1 MPIKNFISAIGFK
14 PKENTSGIFIKLFSD
29 GYCIEIDFEKEI
41 INYGNKI
48 ICESKTSQNFSQSEN
63 FVVLECVNRLL
74 EKGYKPENITLEK
87 TWNAGHGTSGR
98 LDICVT
104 RDDGSEYLLIEC
116 KTYGSAFEKEFA
128 RMKKDGGQLFTYF
141 KFSNKADLI
150 MLYASELN
158 GSDIIFR
165 NEIVKI
171 EDDYRTGDVKDF
183 FEKWNKLTKD
193 NGIFENWVNPYN
205 FESKALTI
213 NDLEEIK
220 QEDSSFIFNRFL
232 EILRHN
238 VVSDKGNAFN
248 RIFTLFLCKI
258 YDEKDKEDSHKE
270 LEFQWFESPFTYE
283 GVYYE
288 KDTHVTFQIR
298 LTDLYKKGMKAFL
311 EKNVTDFSETEFNN
325 RYSFLTEE
333 QRNPILQ
340 EFRKVRLEKN
350 NEFAI
355 KDVYDEQS
363 FYDNAIVVKEI
374 VELLQGYKLRYTK
387 KQQYL
392 SDFFELLLTTGLK
405 QESGQFFTPVPVA
418 QFVIKSLPIDKIIK
432 EKLHQGEKDEYL
444 PYVIDYAAG
453 SGHFLTETMHEVQRI
468 IDNNEFNDIKAEVK
482 RFIKQAKEYHFDWA
496 FDYVYGIE
504 KDYRLVK
511 VGKVGCYL
519 HGDGLANV
527 IHSDGLANF
536 EHKDYKGKLAV
547 KDKNF
552 KQENKQFD
560 IIVSNPPYSVSA
572 FKNAAR
578 QFYKEGDFELYDKL
592 TDNSSEIECLFI
604 ERTKQLLKDGGVA
617 GIILPSSI
625 LSNTGIYSKSRE
637 IILQYFDIVGITELG
652 SNTFMATGTNTV
664 TLFLRRRNNYE
675 SKNLKIAIDKF
686 FTDFQDVTLNTVE
699 KPFSKYVHYV
709 WEGISFD
716 DYTSLLKKESNKKI
730 EEHELFKEY
739 CKKNKS
745 YSLIQFLKQEI
756 EDPKNI
762 ELVEKLEEKKE
773 KAEKD
778 FWNNIL
784 EIEKEKLLYF
794 IIAHPQKVVVVK
806 SGEKDAE
813 KRFLGYEFSNRRGSE
828 GIHPIQRGK
837 NIEDCTQLFDPEV
850 FDNPTKASTYIY
862 RAFAGDYD
870 FAIDETIQNNV
881 TRHNL
886 VDMLTFDRVE
896 FEKNIS
902 LSVKKKVKI
911 ESRWELK
918 KLGEILKTLESGKRP
933 KGGVSE
939 FQNGIPSLGG
949 EHINLNGT
957 VSLNNM
963 KFVPEE
969 YFNNANQGILKDLDI
984 LICKDGALTGK
995 TSLFFKNNFPFEKGM
1010 INEHVFLLR
1019 TNETANQKYL
1029 FNILYSKSGQEIL
1042 KLNVTGTAQGGL
1054 NRENLLNIQIPLPP
1068 IDIQQKIVSEIEVLE
1083 AKEKKVKEEVEKLK
1097 STVNLVFN
1105 SNNKSIVK
1113 RLDEICELKAGDFVK
1128 VGDISKE
1135 KKENLFPCYGG
1146 NGLRGYVKTFTHEGK
1161 YSLVGRQGAL
1171 CGNVHLVQGK
1181 FHATEHALVA
1191 TPLLN
1196 IDSIWLYHKLVSMDL
1211 NQYATGTAQPGL
1223 SVMNLKPIEISVPTL
1238 PEQQKIVS
1246 EIEKIEQKISALQ
1259 KEIDE
1264 IPKQKEAIL
1273 KNYL

>member
-1 MPIKNFISAIGFK
+1 MSNKSFIQKIGFL
-14 PKENTSGIFIKLFSD
+14 PKENVSGIFVKKYSE
-29 GYCIEIDFEKEI
+29 GYCIEVDFEKSTFHF
-41 INYGNKI
+41 GGKI
-48 ICESKTSQNFSQSEN
+48 KVVDRDIQNITKSEDW
-63 FVVLECVNRLL
+63 VVLECVDRLL
-74 EKGYKPENITLEK
+74 EKGYKPENIQLEK
-87 TWNAGHGTSGR
+87 IWPAGHQNSGR

-116 KTYGSAFEKEFA
+116 KTWGKEFDKEFT
-128 RMKKDGGQLFTYF
+128 RLGKDGGQLFTYF
-141 KFSNKADLI
+141 KFSNKADVI
-150 MLYASELN
+150 MLYASDLK
-158 GSDIIFR
+158 GDTVVFK
-165 NEIVKI
+165 NEIIKI

-183 FEKWNKLTKD
+183 YEKWNKLTKD
-193 NGIFENWVNPYN
+193 NGVFDSWVNPYN

-248 RIFTLFLCKI
+248 RIFTMFLCKI
-258 YDEKDKEDSHKE
+258 YDEKTNEGTYNE
-270 LEFQWFESPFTYE
+270 LGFQWLE
-283 GVYYE
+283 GI
-288 KDTHVTFQIR
+288 DTHRTFQLR
-298 LTDLYKKGMKAFL
+298 LTDLYKNGMYEFL
-311 EKNVTDFSETEFNN
+311 EKVVTDFSETEFKNKFP
-325 RYSFLTEE
+325 SLTEE
-333 QRNPILQ
+333 QRNPIIE
-340 EFRKVRLEKN
+340 EFRKLRLEKN

-363 FYDNAIVVKEI
+363 FNENAVVVKEI
-374 VELLQGYKLRYTK
+374 VQLLEKFKLRYTK

-418 QFVIKSLPIDKIIK
+418 QFVIKSLPIDTILENKLASAKIANDT
-432 EKLHQGEKDEYL
+432 LL
-444 PYVIDYAAG
+444 PYVMDYAAG
-453 SGHFLTETMHEVQRI
+453 SGHFLTETMHEMQRLLDKKDDKKYSPSVATKI
-468 IDNNEFNDIKAEVK
+468 RNWKDD
-482 RFIKQAKEYHFDWA
+482 HFAWA
-496 FDYVYGIE
+496 IQYVYGIE

-536 EHKDYKGKLAV
+536 SHPDYKGKLLV
-547 KDKNF
+547 KDKDF
-552 KQENKQFD
+552 PQENKQFD

-578 QFYKEGDFELYDKL
+578 SFYKDGDFDLYNKL

-664 TLFLRRRNNYE
+664 TLFLRRRSNYE
-675 SKNLKIAIDKF
+675 SANIKIAVEKF
-686 FTDFQDVTLNTVE
+686 FTTFQDVTINGIE
-699 KPFSKYVHYV
+699 KPVAKYIGYV
-709 WEGISFD
+709 WSTISFD
-716 DYTSLLKKESNKKI
+716 DYFSLLKKEPNKAI
-730 EEHELFKEY
+730 TEHELYKEY
-739 CKKNKS
+739 RKK
-745 YSLIQFLKQEI
+745 LKA
-756 EDPKNI
+756 KND
-762 ELVEKLEEKKE
+762 KE
-773 KAEKD
+773 
-778 FWNNIL
+778 FWNL
-784 EIEKEKLLYF
+784 LLDKELDKLYYF
-794 IIAHPQKVVVVK
+794 IIAYKQKVVLIK

-837 NIEDCTQLFDPEV
+837 NIEDCTQLFDAEI
-850 FDNPTKASTYIY
+850 FDNPEKASTYIY
-862 RAFAGDYD
+862 KAFAGDYN
-870 FAIDETIQNNV
+870 FPIDEAMQNNV
-881 TRHNL
+881 SRHNL
-886 VDMLTFDRVE
+886 VDMMTFDRVE

-902 LSVKKKVKI
+902 LSVKKKVKF
-911 ESRWELK
+911 ESKWELK
-918 KLGEILKTLESGKRP
+918 KLGEILETLESGKRP

-939 FQNGIPSLGG
+939 YQDGVPSLGG
-949 EHINLNGT
+949 EHINLDGT
-957 VSLNNM
+957 VSLDKM

-969 YFNNANQGILKDLDI
+969 YFSQANQGFLKDLDV

-995 TSLFFKNNFPFEKGM
+995 TSLFIKNNFSYEKGM

-1019 TNETANQKYL
+1019 TNEKSNQRYL
-1029 FNILYSKSGQEIL
+1029 FNILYSKSGQELL

-1068 IDIQQKIVSEIEVLE
+1068 LDIQQKIVSEIEVLE
-1083 AKEKKVKEEVEKLK
+1083 TEEKRAREEVDRLRLEK
-1097 STVNLVFN
+1097 NEVFN
-1105 SNNKSIVK
+1105 FKIKTIIK
-1113 RLDEICELKAGDFVK
+1113 RFDEVCELKAGDFVK
-1128 VGDISKE
+1128 VGDIYKQ

-1146 NGLRGYVKTFTHEGK
+1146 NGLRGYIKTFTHEGK

-1171 CGNVHLVQGK
+1171 CGNIHLVEGK

-1191 TPLLN
+1191 TPLSD
-1196 IDSIWLYHKLVSMDL
+1196 IDSVWLYHKLVSMNL

-1223 SVMNLKPIEISVPTL
+1223 SVMNLKPIELEVPPL
-1238 PEQQKIVS
+1238 SEQQKIVS
-1246 EIEKIEQKISALQ
+1246 QIEEIEEKINVLE
-1259 KEIDE
+1259 KEISE
-1264 IPKQKEAIL
+1264 IPRQKEAIL
-1273 KNYL
+1273 KKYL

>member
-1 MPIKNFISAIGFK
+1 MKKIAQVIGFQ
-14 PKENTSGIFIKLFSD
+14 PKENASDIFIKKYQND
-29 GYCIEIDFEKEI
+29 YCIEIDFK
-41 INYGNKI
+41 NQTFHFGGKI
-48 ICESKTSQNFSQSEN
+48 KIQGKVSQNITKQEDW
-63 FVVLECVNRLL
+63 VVLECVNRLL
-74 EKGYKPENITLEK
+74 EKGYKPENIFLEK
-87 TWNAGHGTSGR
+87 VYPAGHGTSGR

-116 KTYGSAFEKEFA
+116 KTYGKEFDKEFN
-128 RMKKDGGQLFTYF
+128 RIKKDGGQLFTYF
-141 KFSNKADLI
+141 KFSNKADVI
-150 MLYASELN
+150 MLYASELKDN
-158 GSDIIFR
+158 KVVYK

-171 EDDYRTGDVKDF
+171 EGDYRTGDVKDF
-183 FEKWNKLTKD
+183 YEKWSKLTKD
-193 NGIFENWVNPYN
+193 NGIFESWVNPYN

-258 YDEKDKEDSHKE
+258 YDEKDKEDTDNE

-288 KDTHVTFQIR
+288 KDNHVSFQIR

-311 EKNVTDFSETEFNN
+311 EKNVTDFSEAEFHNK
-325 RYSFLTEE
+325 YSFLSEE
-333 QRNPILQ
+333 QRKPILE

-363 FYDNAIVVKEI
+363 FYDNAVVVKEI

-418 QFVIKSLPIDKIIK
+418 QFVIKSLPIDTIIK
-432 EKLHQGEKDEYL
+432 EKLQKGEKDEYL

-468 IDNNEFNDIKAEVK
+468 IDNNDFPNIKAEVK
-482 RFIKQAKEYHFDWA
+482 RFIKQAKEFHFDWA

-536 EHKDYKGKLAV
+536 KHKDYKGKLSIS
-547 KDKNF
+547 DKNF
-552 KQENKQFD
+552 EKENKQFD

-572 FKNAAR
+572 FRNAAR
-578 QFYKEGDFELYDKL
+578 QFYKDDDFELYNKL

-675 SKNLKIAIDKF
+675 SKNLKIAVDRF
-686 FTDFQDVTLNTVE
+686 FNDFLDVTLNGVE
-699 KPFSKYVHYV
+699 KPITKYVNHV
-709 WEGISFD
+709 WEGISYD
-716 DYTSLLKKESNKKI
+716 DYISLLKKEPKENILK
-730 EEHELFKEY
+730 HEIYKEY
-739 CKKNKS
+739 CKKIKY
-745 YSLIQFLKQEI
+745 YSLFETIKLQINKAKDDDERA
-756 EDPKNI
+756 
-762 ELVEKLEEKKE
+762 KLEEKKE
-773 KAEKD
+773 KAIKE
-778 FWNNIL
+778 FWNTVI
-784 EIEKEKLLYF
+784 ETEKEKLFYF
-794 IIAHPQKVVVVK
+794 IIAYPQKVVLIK

-837 NIEDCTQLFDPEV
+837 SISDCTQLFDEES
-850 FDNPTKASTYIY
+850 FDNPAKASTYIY
-862 RAFAGDYD
+862 KAFAGDYD
-870 FAIDETIQNNV
+870 FPIDEAMQNNV
-881 TRHNL
+881 SRHDL
-886 VDMLTFDRVE
+886 VDMMTFDRVD

-911 ESRWELK
+911 ESKWELK
-918 KLGEILKTLESGKRP
+918 KLGEISVIDYGTRIVKKTEQGTIYPVYGGGGETFKSDNFNREDTFIISRFGMSPKCVRYISGK
-933 KGGVSE
+933 
-939 FQNGIPSLGG
+939 FF
-949 EHINLNGT
+949 LNDSGLT
-957 VSLNNM
+957 LN
-963 KFVPEE
+963 
-969 YFNNANQGILKDLDI
+969 
-984 LICKDGALTGK
+984 
-995 TSLFFKNNFPFEKGM
+995 TSN
-1010 INEHVFLLR
+1010 
-1019 TNETANQKYL
+1019 
-1029 FNILYSKSGQEIL
+1029 SEIL
-1042 KLNVTGTAQGGL
+1042 NQEYLNQFLFLNQEMVYLCGQGVAQK
-1054 NRENLLNIQIPLPP
+1054 NLEIETFNSLKIPLPP
-1068 IDIQQKIVSEIEVLE
+1068 IDIQQKIISEIEVLE
-1083 AKEKKVKEEVEKLK
+1083 AKEKKAKEGVEKQKENIKNVISKVSSNLTSLSNITSKIGSGATPLGGEGSYKKNGISLIRSQNVYDNEFYEKGLAFIDNVQAEKLK
-1097 STVNLVFN
+1097 GVTVEKDDILFN
-1105 SNNKSIVK
+1105 ITGASICRCCIVPEK
-1113 RLDEICELKAGDFVK
+1113 YLPARVNQHVSIIRVTEKAL
-1128 VGDISKE
+1128 SK
-1135 KKENLFPCYGG
+1135 
-1146 NGLRGYVKTFTHEGK
+1146 YVQT
-1161 YSLVGRQGAL
+1161 
-1171 CGNVHLVQGK
+1171 
-1181 FHATEHALVA
+1181 
-1191 TPLLN
+1191 
-1196 IDSIWLYHKLVSMDL
+1196 ILVSETYK
-1211 NQYATGTAQPGL
+1211 NQLLEIGDGATSREAITKQQLEDFKIPLPPL
-1223 SVMNLKPIEISVPTL
+1223 S
-1238 PEQQKIVS
+1238 EQQKLVS
-1246 EIEKIEQKISALQ
+1246 EIEKIEAKIKVLEA
-1259 KEIDE
+1259 EIAE
-1264 IPKQKEAIL
+1264 IPKQKEATL
-1273 KNYL
+1273 KKYL